1 MYMKQVPVSN
11 LVPVNSQKEN
21 TNLVE
26 IRLPKKFSALY
37 LQPNLVTSTIYS
49 ENLKSDPL
57 VHSDEH
63 FGMDGMCQTKS
74 VIIFI

>member
-37 LQPNLVTSTIYS
+37 LQPAD
-49 ENLKSDPL
+49 SDTCTFVL
-57 VHSDEH
+57 
-63 FGMDGMCQTKS
+63 
-74 VIIFI
+74 